1 MGNDEGTIVKPLL
14 LFTFFAL
21 TCLDSQAHVALTSPT
36 PRPGTTDSTKTT
48 NSTTNPCGGVNRGA
62 NSVTFATGSNLT
74 FSWRETIEHPGRFL
88 VQFSPA
94 NDQSFELPANEL
106 FRKEDTEIRGT
117 HSATVKLPNTPCEAC
132 TLRLVQVM
140 DDQPG
145 QLYVNCVDIRLT
157 SPSATTPPPDSGS
170 PDNASQTSQAGGDG
184 GKTKMPAGCA
194 LASGRLDQIGNN
206 RQIGGGQFGSPS
218 GGLMSLMLWTLPLLA
233 LLMLKLKSK
242 KLRST
247 HQ

>member
-1 MGNDEGTIVKPLL
+1 VRLLL
-14 LFTFFAL
+14 LFLLFPL
-21 TCLDSQAHVALTSPT
+21 THLDSHAHVALTSPT

-48 NSTTNPCGGVNRGA
+48 NSTTNPCGGVARGA
-62 NSVTFATGSNLT
+62 NSVTFAAGSNLT

-106 FRKEDTEIRGT
+106 FRKEDTETRGT

-145 QLYVNCVDIRLT
+145 ELYVNCVDIRLT

-184 GKTKMPAGCA
+184 EKTKMPAGCA
-194 LASGRLDQIGNN
+194 LASGRLNQIGNN
-206 RQIGGGQFGSPS
+206 RQIGGVPFGSPS
-218 GGLMSLMLWTLPLLA
+218 GGLMNLMLWTLPLLA

-247 HQ
+247 PQ

>member
-1 MGNDEGTIVKPLL
+1 MRILL
-14 LFTFFAL
+14 IFFFFAL
-21 TCLDSQAHVALTSPT
+21 TPVDSHAHVALTSPT

-62 NSVTFATGSNLT
+62 NSATFAAGSSLT

-106 FRKEDTEIRGT
+106 FRKEDTETRGT
-117 HSATVKLPNTPCEAC
+117 HSATVKLPDTACEAC

-145 QLYVNCVDIRLT
+145 ELYVNCVDIRLT
-157 SPSATTPPPDSGS
+157 SPSATTPPPNSGS
-170 PDNASQTSQAGGDG
+170 PENTSQASQGGSDG

-194 LASGRLDQIGNN
+194 LASGRLDQIGDN
-206 RQIGGGQFGSPS
+206 RQIGDGQFGNPS
-218 GGLMSLMLWTLPLLA
+218 GDLMTLILWTLPLLA
-233 LLMLKLKSK
+233 LLVLKVQSRKFRFTS
-242 KLRST
+242 
-247 HQ
+247 QQ

>member
-1 MGNDEGTIVKPLL
+1 MRLLLLLL
-14 LFTFFAL
+14 LFPL
-21 TCLDSQAHVALTSPT
+21 TDVDSHAHVALTSPT

-48 NSTTNPCGGVNRGA
+48 NSTTNPCGGIARGA
-62 NSVTFATGSNLT
+62 NSVTFAAGSNLT

-106 FRKEDTEIRGT
+106 FRKEDTETRGT

-145 QLYVNCVDIRLT
+145 ELYVNCVDIRLT
-157 SPSATTPPPDSGS
+157 SPSTTTPTPDSGS
-170 PDNASQTSQAGGDG
+170 PDNASQTSQAGGDS

-194 LASGRLDQIGNN
+194 LASGRLNQIGNN
-206 RQIGGGQFGSPS
+206 RQIGGVPFGSPS
-218 GGLMSLMLWTLPLLA
+218 GGLIGLILSTLPLLA

-247 HQ
+247 PQ

>member
-1 MGNDEGTIVKPLL
+1 MRLL
-14 LFTFFAL
+14 LFFFLFAL
-21 TCLDSQAHVALTSPT
+21 APIDSHAHVALTSPT
-36 PRPGTTDSTKTT
+36 PRPGTTDSTKTA

-62 NSVTFATGSNLT
+62 NSVTFAAGSNLT

-106 FRKEDTEIRGT
+106 FRKEDTETRGT
-117 HSATVKLPNTPCEAC
+117 HSATVKLPNTACEAC

-145 QLYVNCVDIRLT
+145 ELYVNCVDIRLT
-157 SPSATTPPPDSGS
+157 SSSETAPPNSGS
-170 PDNASQTSQAGGDG
+170 PENTSQASQGGSDG

-194 LASGRLDQIGNN
+194 LASGRLNQIGDN
-206 RQIGGGQFGSPS
+206 RPTGGGHFGNPS
-218 GGLMSLMLWTLPLLA
+218 CGLITLMLWTLPLLA
-233 LLMLKLKSK
+233 LLMLKVQS
-242 KLRST
+242 RRFRFT
-247 HQ
+247 RQQ